1 MSSIRKTF
9 YTVESLVDSKIVLI
23 SDIHYHDAKMEKFL
37 NKIVEQ
43 VKSIKPSYICIPGDF
58 IDQRTIEDE
67 ENFLDFLRKLGLI
80 SPVLISIGNHDVKNK
95 KEKHERRNKELF
107 SDIEK
112 VHNVHLLDNTSWIDG
127 KLCFTGLTLPWYSYQ
142 EKHDSYK
149 KTLFVLNKCYSEG
162 LGKKDKYHIVLSH
175 SPLNLIHPKVITHK
189 FYEDADLILS
199 GHTHGGLAPKIFL
212 KIFKRGIT
220 TPKRHFLPKY
230 VYGYIKEKKTI
241 ISSGIT
247 KLSHVNPFRYF
258 NFVYPG
264 EMVIITLKKEES

>member
-23 SDIHYHDAKMEKFL
+23 SDIHYHDAKMKKFL
-37 NKIVEQ
+37 NKIINQ
-43 VKSIKPSYICIPGDF
+43 VKLVNPNYICIPGDF
-58 IDQRTIEDE
+58 IDQRTIEDKE
-67 ENFLDFLRKLGLI
+67 IFLEFLRMLGLI

-95 KEKHERRNKELF
+95 KEKHERRNKKLF
-107 SDIEK
+107 SDIEELP
-112 VHNVHLLDNTSWIDG
+112 NVYLLDNTSWVDG
-127 KLCFTGLTLPWYSYQ
+127 NLCFTGLTLPWYSYQ

-149 KTLFVLNKCYSEG
+149 KTLATLNKYYEKG
-162 LGKKDKYHIVLSH
+162 LGKRNKYHIVLSH
-175 SPLNLIHPKVITHK
+175 SPLNLIHPEVITHK
-189 FYEDADLILS
+189 FYKDADLILS
-199 GHTHGGLAPKIFL
+199 GHTHGGLAPKLFL

-220 TPKRHFLPKY
+220 TPKRHLFPKY

-247 KLSHVNPFRYF
+247 KLSHVNPFRHL
-258 NFVYPG
+258 NFIYPG